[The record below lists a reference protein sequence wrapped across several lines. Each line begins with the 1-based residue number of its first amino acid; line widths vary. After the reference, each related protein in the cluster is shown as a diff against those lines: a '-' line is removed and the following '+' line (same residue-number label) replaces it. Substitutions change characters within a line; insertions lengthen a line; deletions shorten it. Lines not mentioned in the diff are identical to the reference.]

1 MLDDNNELI
10 FELKNGKGFG
20 QEYSFD
26 CIYKYIGEFLNGE
39 KSGKGK
45 EYENIYPTSFSYSKD
60 KKDIDYE
67 LIFKGEYLNG
77 KRNGKGKKYYKE
89 NKNGDGLKFE
99 GEYLN
104 GKKWNGKGYDM
115 YGELAYEIK
124 NGSGYVKKYFGFN
137 YLKFEG
143 EYLNG
148 EKNGKGKEYIYEI
161 HAGHYLKFE

>member
-1 MLDDNNELI
+1 MEK
-10 FELKNGKGFG
+10 EMEKEKNM
-20 QEYSFD
+20 
-26 CIYKYIGEFLNGE
+26 I
-39 KSGKGK
+39 
-45 EYENIYPTSFSYSKD
+45 NIYPTSFSYSKD